1 MAYHRNIAVYCLLLG
16 LFISSNAYCASPD
29 HQLWDRLLQEHVK
42 DGLVNYRAIKDNPKE
57 LNQYLMQIA
66 DFPQKELAGL
76 PSPAKIAFY
85 INAYNAITV
94 KRIIDHYPPQKEG
107 ILNLLNPEIS
117 IKNISGVWDTIK
129 DRVAGKLL
137 TLDDIEHKILRKK
150 FKEPRVHM
158 ALVCASRSCP
168 ALPIRAFTADK
179 LEQQLDQSSREF
191 LRDKSRN
198 RPCADCPEVSLSKI
212 FSWYGDDFVGVYK
225 PSQHLIKRHG
235 NKEASVITFIAPY
248 YEEGIKNYLLKGDYE
263 INFLDYDWSLN
274 EQK

>member
-1 MAYHRNIAVYCLLLG
+1 MAHNRKITGYCLLLG
-16 LFISSNAYCASPD
+16 LFFSSNAWCAPLD
-29 HQLWDRLLQEHVK
+29 HQLWDRVLEMHVK
-42 DGLVNYRAIKDNPKE
+42 DGLVNYRAIKENPQQ

-66 DFPQKELAGL
+66 EVTQKELTGL
-76 PSPAKIAFY
+76 PAPAQIAFY

-94 KRIIDHYPPQKEG
+94 KRITDHYPPQKKG
-107 ILNLLNPEIS
+107 LLNLLNPDVS
-117 IKNISGVWDTIK
+117 IKNISGVWDKIK
-129 DRVAGKLL
+129 NRVAGELL

-158 ALVCASRSCP
+158 ALVCASMSCP
-168 ALPIRAFTADK
+168 ALPVRAFTARD
-179 LEQQLDQSSREF
+179 LEDQLDKSSREF
-191 LRDKSRN
+191 LTDKSRN
-198 RPCADCPEVSLSKI
+198 RPCVDCPEVSLSKI

-248 YEEGIKNYLLKGDYE
+248 YNEGIKNYLLKGDYD
-263 INFLDYDWSLN
+263 IDFLDYDWSLN